1 MKLGHQG
8 VYEYRN
14 IKQNVVE
21 AELNKNSISFV
32 YFMKNVYIKIHFMT
46 KSEIWPIY
54 WSVFLFNI
62 TQRAKSPRVPR
73 MLNLNGGLM
82 RNSYQVS

>member
-1 MKLGHQG
+1 
-8 VYEYRN
+8 
-14 IKQNVVE
+14 
-21 AELNKNSISFV
+21 
-32 YFMKNVYIKIHFMT
+32 MT

-62 TQRAKSPRVPR
+62 TQRAKSPPV
-73 MLNLNGGLM
+73 LNLNGGLM

>member
-1 MKLGHQG
+1 M
-8 VYEYRN
+8 
-14 IKQNVVE
+14 VE

-32 YFMKNVYIKIHFMT
+32 YFIKNVYIEIHFMK

-62 TQRAKSPRVPR
+62 TQRAKSPRV
-73 MLNLNGGLM
+73 LNLNGGLM

>member
-14 IKQNVVE
+14 IKQNMVE

-32 YFMKNVYIKIHFMT
+32 YFIKNVYIEIHFMT
-46 KSEIWPIY
+46 KLKFDPFTGQY
-54 WSVFLFNI
+54 FYLTLPNV
-62 TQRAKSPRVPR
+62 
-73 MLNLNGGLM
+73 LNHHAC
-82 RNSYQVS
+82 

>member
-62 TQRAKSPRVPR
+62 TQRSKSPRV
-73 MLNLNGGLM
+73 LNLNGGLM

>member
-1 MKLGHQG
+1 MNVAWAPR

-14 IKQNVVE
+14 IKQNMVE

-32 YFMKNVYIKIHFMT
+32 YFIKNVYIEIHFMT
-46 KSEIWPIY
+46 KSKILPIY

-62 TQRAKSPRVPR
+62 TQRAKSPRV
-73 MLNLNGGLM
+73 LI
-82 RNSYQVS
+82 

>member
-1 MKLGHQG
+1 MA
-8 VYEYRN
+8 
-14 IKQNVVE
+14 E

-32 YFMKNVYIKIHFMT
+32 YFIKNVYIEIHFMT

-62 TQRAKSPRVPR
+62 TQRAKSPRV
-73 MLNLNGGLM
+73 LNLNGGLM

>member
-1 MKLGHQG
+1 
-8 VYEYRN
+8 
-14 IKQNVVE
+14 
-21 AELNKNSISFV
+21 
-32 YFMKNVYIKIHFMT
+32 MT
-46 KSEIWPIY
+46 ESEIWPIY

-62 TQRAKSPRVPR
+62 TQRAKSPRAPR